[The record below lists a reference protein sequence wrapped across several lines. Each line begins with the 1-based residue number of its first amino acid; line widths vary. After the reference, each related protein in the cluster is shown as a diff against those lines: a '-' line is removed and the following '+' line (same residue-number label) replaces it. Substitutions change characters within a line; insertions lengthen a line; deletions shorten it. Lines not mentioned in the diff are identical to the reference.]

1 MEIVAFFCCMCHKCM
16 KLISLEPGFS
26 HFTFPFPFRH
36 RPTTHS
42 STYAYF
48 DWLFSLCGKSF
59 GPSFWALVLS
69 GSQLSHSCHR
79 NAFEFSMC
87 QLERPLIC
95 VCKHVCVCV
104 CVCACE
110 YEVSVSVCD
119 EPKLCYDFWPFAV
132 YLWRT
137 GTRPEVWQCI
147 NIFSHA
153 RSDNNA
159 SEFTINAL
167 PAGFLFVYA

>member
-26 HFTFPFPFRH
+26 HFTFPFPFSH

-48 DWLFSLCGKSF
+48 DWLFLLCGKSF

-95 VCKHVCVCV
+95 VCIHVCVCV
-104 CVCACE
+104 CECLCGSVRFLWVCVMSLNYATLFGLLP
-110 YEVSVSVCD
+110 YI
-119 EPKLCYDFWPFAV
+119 YDGPGQGQKF
-132 YLWRT
+132 
-137 GTRPEVWQCI
+137 G
-147 NIFSHA
+147 
-153 RSDNNA
+153 NA
-159 SEFTINAL
+159 
-167 PAGFLFVYA
+167 